1 MASHTQLHM
10 LESEDGR
17 GSDHG
22 IIRKTAIDG
31 GVPQCLRAD
40 VRRARAHVVRA
51 EDGTQAWKSSM
62 PLMAPSSKEQ
72 LPLKVPYATG
82 RSRVAVTVQ
91 TIVQT
96 RDSVVSEV

>member
-72 LPLKVPYATG
+72 LPLKVPCNRTKQSRG
-82 RSRVAVTVQ
+82 DGSDDRSDARL
-91 TIVQT
+91 
-96 RDSVVSEV
+96 RRL